1 MASPTKSTNTRAGR
15 SSSKMSF
22 DCLVKSRN
30 KIKGE
35 PSNAVLPP
43 KNQKRKAV
51 DTIDL
56 SSPKKVVITSPVE
69 AKAVVAAPIV
79 VSPPKAPGDF
89 DTVSNVVIEYLRIGR
104 AQIDEALIRA
114 AEAEKRAFDLSTRLS
129 AMEEKASNAS
139 KLEEE
144 LSLVKTELLESK
156 GELATKKDALAQIEA
171 DLMTKSDAL
180 TKVEIELSD
189 IRKHYADLR
198 QSQTG
203 MVKTHAEMAMDLAT
217 FFGQQARL
225 ELFEAFFAGKTA
237 DWNLDQA
244 REIVEKDFPEGCPHQ
259 DWLEKAGV
267 INPEGDVE
275 SSGRNDDAGA
285 LKEDSQDVTVDKP
298 AEDAKG
304 GESKE

>member
-35 PSNAVLPP
+35 PSNATLPP

-51 DTIDL
+51 DIIDL
-56 SSPKKVVITSPVE
+56 SSSRKAVITSSVE
-69 AKAVVAAPIV
+69 ARAVVTAPIV
-79 VSPPKAPGDF
+79 VPPPKASGDF

-104 AQIDEALIRA
+104 TQIDEALIRA
-114 AEAEKRAFDLSTRLS
+114 AEAEKRAFDLNIRLS
-129 AMEEKASNAS
+129 AMEEKASKAFE
-139 KLEEE
+139 LEEE
-144 LSLVKTELLESK
+144 LSLVKTELLELK
-156 GELATKKDALAQIEA
+156 GEMATKK
-171 DLMTKSDAL
+171 DAL

-189 IRKHYADLR
+189 VRKHYADLR

-267 INPEGDVE
+267 ISPEGDVE
-275 SSGRNDDAGA
+275 SSGRNDDVGA
-285 LKEDSQDVTVDKP
+285 LKEDSQCVTVDKP

-304 GESKE
+304 GDSKK

>member
-35 PSNAVLPP
+35 PSNAALPP
-43 KNQKRKAV
+43 KNQKRKVV
-51 DTIDL
+51 DIIDL
-56 SSPKKVVITSPVE
+56 SNSKKVVITSPVE
-69 AKAVVAAPIV
+69 AKAVVAAPIIV
-79 VSPPKAPGDF
+79 FPPKAPGDF
-89 DTVSNVVIEYLRIGR
+89 DTVSNV
-104 AQIDEALIRA
+104 
-114 AEAEKRAFDLSTRLS
+114 
-129 AMEEKASNAS
+129 KASNAS
-139 KLEEE
+139 ELEEE

-156 GELATKKDALAQIEA
+156 GELATKRD
-171 DLMTKSDAL
+171 TL

-189 IRKHYADLR
+189 VRKHYADLR

-244 REIVEKDFPEGCPHQ
+244 REIVEKDFPEVCPHQ

-298 AEDAKG
+298 AGDSKG
-304 GESKE
+304 GDSKK

>member
-22 DCLVKSRN
+22 DCLVKIRN

-56 SSPKKVVITSPVE
+56 SSPKKVVITSSVE

-144 LSLVKTELLESK
+144 LSL

-189 IRKHYADLR
+189 VRKHYADLR

-304 GESKE
+304 GDSKE